1 MKKVLALL
9 LITVFLVAL
18 LITACS
24 QPEVTE
30 VEAAHILLMY
40 KGSERAPAT
49 VTRSKEE
56 AKQEI
61 EELLKQVK
69 AGADFGEL
77 AKQYSDCPSKAKGG
91 VLGKFGKGAMVKS
104 FEDAAFSLK
113 KGKISDV
120 VETPFGFHIIKRIS

>member
-9 LITVFLVAL
+9 LITVFSVTF

-40 KGSERAPAT
+40 SGSERAPAT
-49 VTRSKEE
+49 ITRSKEE

-61 EELLKQVK
+61 EDLLKQVK
-69 AGADFGEL
+69 SGTDFGEL
-77 AKQYSDCPSKAKGG
+77 AKQHSDCPSKAKGG
-91 VLGKFGKGAMVKS
+91 NLGSFNKGAMVPA

>member
-1 MKKVLALL
+1 MKKLFMLGLAVVLS
-9 LITVFLVAL
+9 VSF

-40 KGSERAPAT
+40 KGSERAPMT
-49 VTRSKEE
+49 VTRTKEE

-61 EELLKQVK
+61 EDLLKQVK
-69 AGADFGEL
+69 DGTDFGEL

-91 VLGKFGKGAMVKS
+91 VLGKFGKGAMVKE
-104 FEDAAFSLK
+104 FEDAAFTLK
-113 KGKISDV
+113 KGKVSDV